1 MSISTRSRFILI
13 SVSITFLALL
23 LFTSVMYDRAIIYK
37 HQQEVRANWLLADQ
51 FYSSISGI
59 DDINTIKESILDNIT
74 SEFQPAEIFAIVDK
88 QRNVIFHYVK
98 HEKKENNLNNLLTKI
113 KKDSSLNEGHS
124 RENNTAYS
132 WFIRDLVTNS
142 NKNYSLLI
150 IYPLSSSVMSDV
162 LKFFGLPFFISGFL
176 LCWVMVWASIIL
188 SSLVTKLEN
197 QKHIL
202 SEQASEIE
210 KARDEALHANSAKS
224 NFLANMSHEIRTPLT
239 SIIGFAESSLDID
252 QSMKERSK
260 ATKTII
266 KSSKHLLHII
276 NEILDLSKIESGK
289 FEVENNPVYLL
300 DVLDEIKSFVCKSA
314 EDKNIAFSVNYIYPL
329 PEKIMSDQLR
339 LTQILLNLCSNA
351 IKFTERGHV
360 YLNVMFK
367 QESSI
372 LTFEVIDSGIG
383 MSAEQLDKAFKPF
396 EQADTTI
403 TRKFGG
409 TGLGL
414 TLSKQLT
421 EMLNGDIY
429 VESTLSKGSRF
440 IVELKIIEAENS
452 RYLYDDDLK
461 QAPAKMRTAK
471 IVTPMLN
478 GKVLLV
484 EDNKDIQ
491 DLIKLLLKKVDI
503 TIDVAENGKLAIQNA
518 IENDYDLIF
527 MDIQMPVMDGLTA
540 MKELKQLAYEKPVIA
555 MTANVMQ
562 KDRDDCKVA
571 GFSGFISK
579 PINRNELYLILIQYL
594 KPSKKFEREKKLLT
608 SDLLND
614 DPDLI
619 DLIDKFMMRL
629 PIMRDAI
636 NLAHSDNNRE
646 ELSGL
651 IHQMKGVGGGY
662 GYPTLT
668 ELCAKVEFQIAS
680 QNSENTNALIEE
692 LNSLVNEILE
702 GKDENHKIAEQAQL

>member
-1 MSISTRSRFILI
+1 
-13 SVSITFLALL
+13 
-23 LFTSVMYDRAIIYK
+23 MYDRAIKYK
-37 HQQEVRANWLLADQ
+37 HEQEVRANWVLADQ
-51 FYSSISGI
+51 FYRIVSGI
-59 DDINTIKESILDNIT
+59 DDLDKIKQSISENIA
-74 SEFQPAEIFAIVDK
+74 SEFQPAEIFAIIDK
-88 QRNVIFHYVK
+88 QRNVIFHYTNQ
-98 HEKKENNLNNLLTKI
+98 EKKENSLNNLLAKI
-113 KKDSSLNEGHS
+113 KANSALYEGQINQ
-124 RENNTAYS
+124 NNTDYS
-132 WFIRDLVTNS
+132 WFIRDLTAYTN
-142 NKNYSLLI
+142 KKYSLLI

-162 LKFFGLPFFISGFL
+162 LNFFGLPFFISGFL
-176 LCWVMVWASIIL
+176 LCWVMVWTSIIL

-202 SEQASEIE
+202 STQAVDIE
-210 KARDEALHANSAKS
+210 KARDEALLANSAKS

-289 FEVENNPVYLL
+289 FEIENTSVYLL
-300 DVLDEIKSFVCKSA
+300 EILDEINTIVCKSA
-314 EDKNIAFSVNYIYPL
+314 EDKGISFGVNYTYPL
-329 PEKIMSDQLR
+329 PEKIISDRFR

-351 IKFTERGHV
+351 IKFTEQGNV
-360 YLNVMFK
+360 YLNVSFK
-367 QESSI
+367 PESSS

-383 MSAEQLDKAFKPF
+383 MSEDQLEKVFKPF
-396 EQADTTI
+396 EQADNTI

-414 TLSKQLT
+414 TLSKQLA
-421 EMLNGDIY
+421 ERLNGDIF

-440 IVELKIIEAENS
+440 VVELKVLEAEDSCN
-452 RYLYDDDLK
+452 LYENNFK
-461 QAPAKMRTAK
+461 QAPTKLST
-471 IVTPMLN
+471 ITIETPNLK

-491 DLIKLLLKKVDI
+491 DLIKLLMKKVDI
-503 TIDVAENGKLAIQNA
+503 TIDVVENGKLAIQSVT
-518 IENDYDLIF
+518 ENDYDLIL

-540 MKELKQLAYEKPVIA
+540 MKELKQLSYEKPVIA

-562 KDRDDCKVA
+562 KDRDDCMAA

-579 PINRNELYLILIQYL
+579 PINRNDLYLALIHHL
-594 KPSKKFEREKKLLT
+594 KPGKTFDREKTLLT
-608 SDLLND
+608 SDLLKD

-619 DLIDKFMMRL
+619 DLIDKFMVRL

-636 NLAHSDNNRE
+636 NLAHSDNNEE
-646 ELSGL
+646 ELSRL

-662 GYPTLT
+662 GYPGLT
-668 ELCAKVEFQIAS
+668 ELCAKIEFQIAS
-680 QNSENTNALIEE
+680 HNSENTYTLIEE
-692 LNSLVNEILE
+692 FNLMVDEILE
-702 GKDENHKIAEQAQL
+702 GKDENHKIAVQAQL